1 MQTCLS
7 KFRLSAKENRSV
19 LTLCVCAMLIALNLL
34 LDRVSIQVTPS
45 VRIGVGFLT
54 NAVASALYGPVVGM
68 WAGAATDILSCIFYP
83 RGAYFPGYT
92 LTAIVAGLIYGLVL
106 YQNKKGNK
114 IYHAF
119 IARGLISLICN
130 IGLNTIWSS
139 IFLQKAVFVLL
150 PARALKNLALWPL
163 ESLLLY
169 AVLVVVQ
176 RAVRKK

>member
-1 MQTCLS
+1 M
-7 KFRLSAKENRSV
+7 
-19 LTLCVCAMLIALNLL
+19 
-34 LDRVSIQVTPS
+34 
-45 VRIGVGFLT
+45 
-54 NAVASALYGPVVGM
+54 
-68 WAGAATDILSCIFYP
+68 
-83 RGAYFPGYT
+83 
-92 LTAIVAGLIYGLVL
+92 L
-106 YQNKKGNK
+106 YQNKKGIK

-139 IFLQKAVFVLL
+139 IFVGKAISVIL
-150 PARALKNLALWPL
+150 PERVLKNLALWPL